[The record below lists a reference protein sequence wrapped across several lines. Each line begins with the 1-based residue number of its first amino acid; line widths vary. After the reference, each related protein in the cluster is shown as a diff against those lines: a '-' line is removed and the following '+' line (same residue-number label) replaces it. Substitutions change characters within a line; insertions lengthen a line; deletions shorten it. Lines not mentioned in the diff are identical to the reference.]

1 MAKNGISKDLLLS
14 LLNAKEYKLREF
26 DKHAGVVFA
35 INAMNSWAYEKD
47 PIEALSF
54 EEDLKYLRENIDKGI
69 FEKYLEENILGSKN
83 KLLLSASPK
92 QGLYEEKEKELSK
105 KIKDFKDSLSK
116 EEFEKLK
123 EETAALKLMQ
133 ESEDTKENKMT
144 IPKLKLSDVEKK
156 GLKLPCEI
164 SREDGKTFLYHDI
177 FTGKISYYDFSF
189 DLGHI
194 SFDKLNYLSLLT
206 SILGQ
211 IETKKYSLEE
221 LTEETFKATGY
232 ILFNPITYE
241 DRLKDDDYKLRLNI
255 SSKVLGDDFEKGL
268 DLILEIAKNSNL
280 DDEKRIKEIIQMQ
293 KSRLESIIVSNGN
306 SFMTSRAISEFSK
319 TCRID
324 EELRGI
330 NYFYFLQDLENN
342 FDLKKEEI
350 IANLK
355 EVYKNLFNKKDL
367 VVNFTGSKKEFDKFK
382 KLSKKLD
389 IFEEFEED
397 NLRVEF
403 SSRSN
408 EAFNSSSS
416 VNYVVKAAPVKKL
429 GYKYTGKF
437 EVLSNLISREFLYN
451 EIRAIGGAYGTGIS
465 IGEKNSFLFSYRDPN
480 LRKTIETYDK
490 TYKFLE
496 NLELEDYELDSL
508 IIGSI
513 SAFDPLLTK
522 EQIGKL
528 SLSMY
533 LNNYDEN
540 LMDKYLEEAI
550 NTTVYDLKSYSKMLK
565 DICEYN
571 SLKVLGKKSD
581 IEENKDLFDDIKDII
596 LKKGDRWV

>member
-1 MAKNGISKDLLLS
+1 
-14 LLNAKEYKLREF
+14 
-26 DKHAGVVFA
+26 
-35 INAMNSWAYEKD
+35 
-47 PIEALSF
+47 
-54 EEDLKYLRENIDKGI
+54 
-69 FEKYLEENILGSKN
+69 
-83 KLLLSASPK
+83 
-92 QGLYEEKEKELSK
+92 
-105 KIKDFKDSLSK
+105 
-116 EEFEKLK
+116 
-123 EETAALKLMQ
+123 
-133 ESEDTKENKMT
+133 
-144 IPKLKLSDVEKK
+144 
-156 GLKLPCEI
+156 
-164 SREDGKTFLYHDI
+164 
-177 FTGKISYYDFSF
+177 
-189 DLGHI
+189 
-194 SFDKLNYLSLLT
+194 
-206 SILGQ
+206 
-211 IETKKYSLEE
+211 
-221 LTEETFKATGY
+221 
-232 ILFNPITYE
+232 
-241 DRLKDDDYKLRLNI
+241 
-255 SSKVLGDDFEKGL
+255 
-268 DLILEIAKNSNL
+268 
-280 DDEKRIKEIIQMQ
+280 MQ

-465 IGEKNSFLFSYRDPN
+465 IGEKIPFYSP
-480 LRKTIETYDK
+480 TGI
-490 TYKFLE
+490 
-496 NLELEDYELDSL
+496 
-508 IIGSI
+508 
-513 SAFDPLLTK
+513 
-522 EQIGKL
+522 QI
-528 SLSMY
+528 
-533 LNNYDEN
+533 
-540 LMDKYLEEAI
+540 
-550 NTTVYDLKSYSKMLK
+550 
-565 DICEYN
+565 
-571 SLKVLGKKSD
+571 
-581 IEENKDLFDDIKDII
+581 
-596 LKKGDRWV
+596 

>member
-1 MAKNGISKDLLLS
+1 M
-14 LLNAKEYKLREF
+14 
-26 DKHAGVVFA
+26 
-35 INAMNSWAYEKD
+35 
-47 PIEALSF
+47 
-54 EEDLKYLRENIDKGI
+54 
-69 FEKYLEENILGSKN
+69 
-83 KLLLSASPK
+83 
-92 QGLYEEKEKELSK
+92 
-105 KIKDFKDSLSK
+105 
-116 EEFEKLK
+116 
-123 EETAALKLMQ
+123 
-133 ESEDTKENKMT
+133 
-144 IPKLKLSDVEKK
+144 
-156 GLKLPCEI
+156 
-164 SREDGKTFLYHDI
+164 
-177 FTGKISYYDFSF
+177 
-189 DLGHI
+189 
-194 SFDKLNYLSLLT
+194 
-206 SILGQ
+206 
-211 IETKKYSLEE
+211 
-221 LTEETFKATGY
+221 
-232 ILFNPITYE
+232 
-241 DRLKDDDYKLRLNI
+241 
-255 SSKVLGDDFEKGL
+255 
-268 DLILEIAKNSNL
+268 
-280 DDEKRIKEIIQMQ
+280 
-293 KSRLESIIVSNGN
+293 
-306 SFMTSRAISEFSK
+306 
-319 TCRID
+319 
-324 EELRGI
+324 
-330 NYFYFLQDLENN
+330 
-342 FDLKKEEI
+342 
-350 IANLK
+350 
-355 EVYKNLFNKKDL
+355 
-367 VVNFTGSKKEFDKFK
+367 
-382 KLSKKLD
+382 
-389 IFEEFEED
+389 
-397 NLRVEF
+397 EF

-596 LKKGDRWV
+596 LKKGDR